1 MSAAPYKRRSAR
13 TFWTNNDARLKGVI
27 TDMTTGKISKIA
39 GPLVVATG
47 MREANMF
54 DVVRVSES
62 KLIGEIIE
70 MHGDRAS
77 IQVYEETSGLGTG
90 EPVEST
96 GEPLSVELGPGL
108 IEGIFD
114 GIQRPLEKIR
124 ELVGNSL
131 VRGIE
136 VPALDRDKKWH
147 FVPKVKPGD
156 KVVGGD
162 ILGTVQETEIVEHRI
177 MVKPGVVGTVK
188 AIAEGD
194 YTVTEQ
200 IGSIETANGDE
211 LPVTLM
217 QKWPVRRGRPFEK
230 KLAPNVPLVTGQ
242 RVVDTLFPIAK
253 GGVAAIPGPFGSG
266 KTVTQHQL
274 AKWAEADIV
283 VYIGCGER
291 GNEMTDVLN
300 EFPEL
305 IDPHTGKSLMERTVL
320 IANTSDMPVAAREAS
335 IYTGIT
341 IAEYFRDMGYSVA
354 LMADST
360 SRWAEAL
367 REMSGRLEEMPGEE
381 GYPAYLGSRLAQ
393 FYERAGRVVSLGSDG
408 REGALSVIG
417 AVSPPGGDISEP
429 VSQATLR
436 IVKVFWGLDSAL
448 AYKRHFPAINWL
460 TSYSLYADSLGSWF
474 NDNVSEEW
482 TSLRA
487 RLMALLSDEASLD
500 EIVKL
505 VGMDALSPTDR
516 LKMETA
522 RSIREDFLHQLAFHE
537 VDTYS
542 SLRKQYLMMKLVLR
556 FYDGSLDALKK
567 GANIEKLVSIPSRES
582 IGRFKYVH
590 ENDIEDTYKTV
601 CAAIDSEI
609 KAAVDAREDY

>member
-1 MSAAPYKRRSAR
+1 
-13 TFWTNNDARLKGVI
+13 
-27 TDMTTGKISKIA
+27 MTTGKISKIA

-54 DVVRVSES
+54 DVVRVSDS

-556 FYDGSLDALKK
+556 FYDGSLYALKK

>member
-1 MSAAPYKRRSAR
+1 
-13 TFWTNNDARLKGVI
+13 
-27 TDMTTGKISKIA
+27 MTTGKISKIA

-54 DVVRVSES
+54 DVVRVSDS

-147 FVPKVKPGD
+147 FVPKVKPGE

-200 IGSIETANGDE
+200 IGSIETANGEE

-393 FYERAGRVVSLGSDG
+393 FYERAGRVISLGSDG

-474 NDNVSEEW
+474 NENVSEEW

-487 RLMALLSDEASLD
+487 RLMSLLSDEASLD

-567 GANIEKLVSIPSRES
+567 GADIEKLVSIPSRES
-582 IGRFKYVH
+582 IGRFKYVP
-590 ENDIEDTYKTV
+590 EKDIEDTYKTV

>member
-1 MSAAPYKRRSAR
+1 
-13 TFWTNNDARLKGVI
+13 
-27 TDMTTGKISKIA
+27 MTTGKISKIA

-54 DVVRVSES
+54 DVVRVSDS

-381 GYPAYLGSRLAQ
+381 GYPHIWAADLLSSTSAR
-393 FYERAGRVVSLGSDG
+393 D
-408 REGALSVIG
+408 ALC
-417 AVSPPGGDISEP
+417 P
-429 VSQATLR
+429 
-436 IVKVFWGLDSAL
+436 SAPTD
-448 AYKRHFPAINWL
+448 A
-460 TSYSLYADSLGSWF
+460 
-474 NDNVSEEW
+474 
-482 TSLRA
+482 RA
-487 RLMALLSDEASLD
+487 RF
-500 EIVKL
+500 
-505 VGMDALSPTDR
+505 
-516 LKMETA
+516 
-522 RSIREDFLHQLAFHE
+522 RS
-537 VDTYS
+537 
-542 SLRKQYLMMKLVLR
+542 
-556 FYDGSLDALKK
+556 
-567 GANIEKLVSIPSRES
+567 
-582 IGRFKYVH
+582 
-590 ENDIEDTYKTV
+590 
-601 CAAIDSEI
+601 
-609 KAAVDAREDY
+609 

>member
-1 MSAAPYKRRSAR
+1 
-13 TFWTNNDARLKGVI
+13 
-27 TDMTTGKISKIA
+27 
-39 GPLVVATG
+39 
-47 MREANMF
+47 MF
-54 DVVRVSES
+54 DVVRVSDS

-542 SLRKQYLMMKLVLR
+542 SLRKQYLIMKLVLR

>member
-1 MSAAPYKRRSAR
+1 MSSGTIVKVS
-13 TFWTNNDARLKGVI
+13 
-27 TDMTTGKISKIA
+27 
-39 GPLVVATG
+39 GPLVIAKD
-47 MREANMF
+47 MRDANMF
-54 DVVRVSES
+54 DVVRVSKER
-62 KLIGEIIE
+62 LIGEIIE

-96 GEPLSVELGPGL
+96 GQPLSVELGPGL
-108 IEGIFD
+108 IGSIFD
-114 GIQRPLEKIR
+114 GIQRPLDDIMKMC
-124 ELVGNSL
+124 GNNLGRGVEVASL
-131 VRGIE
+131 K
-136 VPALDRDKKWH
+136 RDKKWH
-147 FVPKVKPGD
+147 FTPAVSEGD
-156 KVVGGD
+156 EVEAGD
-162 ILGTVQETEIVEHRI
+162 IIGTVRETDIVLHKI
-177 MVKPGVVGTVK
+177 MVPYGVHGIVTSVS
-188 AIAEGD
+188 EGD
-194 YTVTEQ
+194 FTVD
-200 IGSIETANGDE
+200 ETVCTINADGGKRS
-211 LPVTLM
+211 LTLM
-217 QKWPVRRGRPFEK
+217 QKWPVRRGRPYAK
-230 KLAPNVPLVTGQ
+230 KLSPDKPLITGQ
-242 RVVDTLFPIAK
+242 RVIDTMFPIAK

-393 FYERAGRVVSLGSDG
+393 FYERAGRVISLGSDA
-408 REGALSVIG
+408 REGALSAIG

-436 IVKVFWGLDSAL
+436 IVKVFWGLDASL

-460 TSYSLYADSLGSWF
+460 TSYSLYVDLLTNWYSE
-474 NDNVSEEW
+474 NVSEDW
-482 TSLRA
+482 MTLRG
-487 RLMALLSDEASLD
+487 RLMSILHDESELE

-505 VGMDALSPTDR
+505 VGMDALSPSDR

-537 VDTYS
+537 VDTYT
-542 SLRKQYLMMKLVLR
+542 SLKKQLYMMKAILAYFDLCSETLNQNAPIDV
-556 FYDGSLDALKK
+556 
-567 GANIEKLVSIPSRES
+567 LVSLPVRER
-582 IGRFKYVH
+582 IGRFKYVK
-590 ENDIEDTYKTV
+590 EEDIDTEYE
-601 CAAIDSEI
+601 EI
-609 KAAVDAREDY
+609 LKQLHKELNAQLKKEEY

>member
-1 MSAAPYKRRSAR
+1 
-13 TFWTNNDARLKGVI
+13 
-27 TDMTTGKISKIA
+27 MTTGKISKIA

-54 DVVRVSES
+54 DVVRVSDS

-131 VRGIE
+131 VRGVE
-136 VPALDRDKKWH
+136 VPALDREKKWH
-147 FVPKVKPGD
+147 FVPKVKAGD

-188 AIAEGD
+188 SIAEGD

-200 IGSIETANGDE
+200 IGSIETANGEE

-393 FYERAGRVVSLGSDG
+393 FYERAGRVISLGSDG

-460 TSYSLYADSLGSWF
+460 TSYSLYADSLGRWF
-474 NDNVSEEW
+474 NENVSDEW
-482 TSLRA
+482 TTLRA

-567 GANIEKLVSIPSRES
+567 GADIEKLVSIPSRES
-582 IGRFKYVH
+582 IGRFKYVP
-590 ENDIEDTYKTV
+590 EKDIEDTYKTV

-609 KAAVDAREDY
+609 KAVVDAREEY